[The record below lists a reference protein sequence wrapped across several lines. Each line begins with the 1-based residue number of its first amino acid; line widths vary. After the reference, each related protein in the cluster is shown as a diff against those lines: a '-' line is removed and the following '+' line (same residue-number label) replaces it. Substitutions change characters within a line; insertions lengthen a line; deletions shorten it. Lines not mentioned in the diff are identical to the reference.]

1 MRGVVAPLFGQHPT
15 LHYQSHLITSA
26 YNHTLYASCVFFT
39 ALTMAVYGFHVASAP
54 CDFGHTTSH
63 TPPQLAL
70 RTPPAGNR
78 YFTTHDTH
86 IMIMRIVILTLLP
99 DVCIA
104 RHLSITS

>member
-1 MRGVVAPLFGQHPT
+1 MRGVVAPLFGQHPAM
-15 LHYQSHLITSA
+15 HYRSHLITSA

-39 ALTMAVYGFHVASAP
+39 ALTMTGYVFHVTSAP

-70 RTPPAGNR
+70 RTLSLGGNR

-86 IMIMRIVILTLLP
+86 IMIMRIVILT
-99 DVCIA
+99 
-104 RHLSITS
+104 